1 MDKWIIIRWY
11 PFIIVYYACWSQI
24 LGDSWGISTA
34 HNQTVFFLFVSSFG
48 GMKLDEHGDLFANM
62 WTWTPQ
68 EEMRGVRS
76 TCWHEHGKSC
86 SSKGAFT
93 KITGRSP
100 FRKGRE
106 LHQLEMCN
114 IWRINLGC
122 LDFIHVQEDVFF
134 QEISNSAKHVQVIQW
149 GIFRRIDIDLT
160 WSNILNYILIRNVG
174 WFVTLWNFYMC
185 TGMAL

>member
-1 MDKWIIIRWY
+1 MSK
-11 PFIIVYYACWSQI
+11 PN
-24 LGDSWGISTA
+24 SWGFLGYFNCTQP
-34 HNQTVFFLFVSSFG
+34 NCVFFVCLLLWGYETWWTRWFV
-48 GMKLDEHGDLFANM
+48 ANM

-106 LHQLEMCN
+106 LHQLEITIFGGSTLAVWILFM
-114 IWRINLGC
+114 
-122 LDFIHVQEDVFF
+122 FKKMFFF